1 MIKVKDVS
9 EALAGDFI
17 SYKQKLSVISSVSYH
32 RDLFV
37 LQLEDGTEIECLPS
51 MRFEIFRIINRDK
64 STC

>member
-17 SYKQKLSVISSVSYH
+17 SYKQKLSVISSVSYD

-37 LQLEDGTEIECLPS
+37 LQLEDGTEIECLPGR
-51 MRFEIFRIINRDK
+51 RFEIFRIINRDK